1 MKTDWLKSTAAA
13 TLALALMA
21 APAAAQQAFGDW
33 DANADASI
41 DTEEWNT
48 GWANQGLTGD
58 IDADG
63 DGSIARTEFEEAIGD
78 ETAFNE
84 RFGETAFDDWDANDD
99 DMLTDEEFGAGVYG
113 AYDADASGT
122 LDEEEFATYGDDMGE
137 DGLFDI

>member
-13 TLALALMA
+13 TLALSLMA
-21 APAAAQQAFGDW
+21 APAVAQGAFDDW
-33 DANADASI
+33 DTDADASI
-41 DTEEWNT
+41 TAQEWNT
-48 GWANQGLTGD
+48 GWANYGLTGD
-58 IDADG
+58 MDADA

-99 DMLTDEEFGAGVYG
+99 DVLSDEEFGTGVYG

-122 LDEEEFATYGDDMGE
+122 LEEQEFAAYGDDMGE
-137 DGLFDI
+137 NGLFDI